1 MNEIYQEVN
10 KKMAQTY
17 WLTDIPNSG
26 KIFVNVKGRCYVAY
40 FYKKE
45 TGWGISEIKE
55 VK

>member
-26 KIFVNVKGRCYVAY
+26 KIFVNVKRCI
-40 FYKKE
+40 FLQKRNRM
-45 TGWGISEIKE
+45 GNIGN
-55 VK
+55 